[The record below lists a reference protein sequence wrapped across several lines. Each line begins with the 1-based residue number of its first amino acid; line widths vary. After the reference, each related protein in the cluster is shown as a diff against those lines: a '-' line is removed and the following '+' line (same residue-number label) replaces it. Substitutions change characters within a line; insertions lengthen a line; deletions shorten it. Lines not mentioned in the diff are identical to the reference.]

1 MTTALLRALFVGT
14 LFLAGCG
21 GSEEADPATT
31 EAAVADSKGAPKPKK
46 GTTAD
51 TSRADALIADLKER
65 EARQANIQKQHDA
78 SRPSGIPVVVEVT
91 PNSTAKG
98 GKGGKGGNSTYISS
112 YTPQA
117 SSSNQ
122 SAVPEV
128 QSGPDPNIL
137 RQEIAVAEARLLE
150 NERKLEVARQRMN
163 TATSQMND
171 QNSAIRQMG
180 QNSYRAA
187 EQEVRSL
194 EGAISQDRYALDA
207 ARQRLI
213 R

>member
-1 MTTALLRALFVGT
+1 
-14 LFLAGCG
+14 
-21 GSEEADPATT
+21 
-31 EAAVADSKGAPKPKK
+31 
-46 GTTAD
+46 
-51 TSRADALIADLKER
+51 
-65 EARQANIQKQHDA
+65 
-78 SRPSGIPVVVEVT
+78 VVVEVT